1 MRLRTA
7 LCRSS
12 HPPLWH
18 ALILF
23 RLLPTGFRRANLGP
37 YLAELSGR
45 DPQTLGPGAITYQ
58 LRRLRLHG
66 RIERLPNSY
75 SCRVTQTGFRAVLFF
90 SRTLQPPA
98 PPRPRRRPSSL
109 TRAFA
114 HLEAHI
120 TAAIAELALAT

>member
-1 MRLRTA
+1 MR
-7 LCRSS
+7 
-12 HPPLWH
+12 
-18 ALILF
+18 
-23 RLLPTGFRRANLGP
+23 P
-37 YLAELSGR
+37 YLAELSRR

-75 SCRVTQTGFRAVLFF
+75 SYRVTQTGFRTALFF
-90 SRTLQPPA
+90 SRTYNRLLRPGLAAVLPA
-98 PPRPRRRPSSL
+98 HSTLSTSL